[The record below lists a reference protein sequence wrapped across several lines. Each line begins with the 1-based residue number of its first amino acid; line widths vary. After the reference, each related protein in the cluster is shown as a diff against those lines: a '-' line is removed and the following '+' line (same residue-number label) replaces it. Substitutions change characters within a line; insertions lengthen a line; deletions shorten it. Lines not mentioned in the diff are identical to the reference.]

1 MNYSLI
7 LDGFNN
13 NNKKKSN
20 QYHNPVTVQTCFE
33 IHWTCGK
40 HFVWMLG
47 EKKKNA
53 LDVEDAYS
61 IHTKTQL
68 YQIQQY

>member
-13 NNKKKSN
+13 NNNKKSN

-47 EKKKNA
+47 EKKKM
-53 LDVEDAYS
+53 
-61 IHTKTQL
+61 HWM
-68 YQIQQY
+68 